1 MKKHW
6 ILFHYSKN
14 VKIAVLC
21 LYGEFGIAMIPV
33 CVLLRFNIWTLLI
46 RYCKNTNEK
55 TGFRSWNWANL
66 YFDCLVFNQKYR
78 CANMTWF
85 FFDILSSY
93 EKGWEPHLD
102 HTLDMKFIFSSI
114 RFYFFNRWLL
124 LHQTLW
130 IPFKNHLKISII
142 EST

>member
-1 MKKHW
+1 M
-6 ILFHYSKN
+6 SKLQFCVPMEN
-14 VKIAVLC
+14 LVLQCYLSLCFWGSTVEHSLYGSVKIQMRKRGLEAEI
-21 LYGEFGIAMIPV
+21 G
-33 CVLLRFNIWTLLI
+33 LI
-46 RYCKNTNEK
+46 CILIVWFLIKST
-55 TGFRSWNWANL
+55 
-66 YFDCLVFNQKYR
+66 DVP
-78 CANMTWF
+78 TWLD

-130 IPFKNHLKISII
+130 IPFKNFNHRINIKLSLNFISFLNDL
-142 EST
+142 SSY